1 MIKKLLLNAN
11 LLYSGTSLK
20 GINLW
25 GVFLFICFSCLHT
38 KFQWVKVIISLGFFV
53 IQVSS
58 CRSDAQSPVLAEV
71 TMILINNSLTVC
83 IQFHPA
89 PSSLSFGSYSVLT
102 SWSLHMMLSCETSSE
117 AVSTGLDFSCH
128 LRCMHGAR
136 HATLLL
142 YDTRSHFP
150 MCLSNTSSLSLILQ
164 ET

>member
-1 MIKKLLLNAN
+1 M
-11 LLYSGTSLK
+11 GCF
-20 GINLW
+20 
-25 GVFLFICFSCLHT
+25 FLFISFSCLHT
-38 KFQWVKVIISLGFFV
+38 KFQWIKVIISVGSFV

-71 TMILINNSLTVC
+71 AMILTNSSLIVC

-102 SWSLHMMLSCETSSE
+102 SWSLPKMLSCETSSE
-117 AVSTGLDFSCH
+117 AVSTGVDFSCH
-128 LRCMHGAR
+128 LRCMHLAR
-136 HATLLL
+136 HATPLQ

-150 MCLSNTSSLSLILQ
+150 MRLRNTSSSSLILQ